1 MGEIQQLRILVAEDN
16 ENDVLILTRAFSK
29 AAPDA
34 SVNFVRDGEE
44 AIEYLGGTGQFADR
58 AAYPLPGLLVVDL
71 KMARMDG
78 FEAIEWVR
86 TKSDLRSMPIVVLSS
101 SGDPFD
107 ISRAYKLGV
116 NAYHVKPQ
124 DPSEM
129 IRVVE
134 GWKIFNRARS

>member
-1 MGEIQQLRILVAEDN
+1 MSQIQPLRILVAEDN

-29 AAPDA
+29 AAPEA
-34 SVNFVRDGEE
+34 SVHFVRDGEE
-44 AIEYLGGTGQFADR
+44 AIAYLGGVGRFADR

-86 TKSDLRSMPIVVLSS
+86 TKSDLRGMPIAVLSS
-101 SGDPFD
+101 SGDPCD
-107 ISRAYKLGV
+107 ISRAYRLGA

-124 DPSEM
+124 DPSEL

-134 GWKIFNRARS
+134 GWKVFRRTPV